1 MSEKCPINGH
11 RHYGAARRISAKERT
26 RYRGRAL
33 AGRSGYYVYHHNY
46 LSERT

>member
-26 RYRGRAL
+26 RYRGSALRAGPEPV
-33 AGRSGYYVYHHNY
+33 APT
-46 LSERT
+46 E